1 MSKSDFLKV
10 RGYNEKFAGY
20 GFEDIEF
27 YNRLQESGLKQIY
40 SSKNEYYKAIT
51 HSHELRLKEEKLY
64 AEPFALYLQYISP
77 YKVAFILAYHNG
89 SATFGRLINN
99 YNKNFND
106 MLYEQLDITK
116 REISD
121 YRRTVLESN
130 LDYGVWHMISDS
142 KIYFSFNKYIYS
154 FKKNNDSL
162 IDEKGVFYKIMD
174 KKLYDEFMLFLSD
187 AINYNTYK
195 NQYNQTIN
203 PHGFGLGKVIKNFN
217 DSEPIFIQ

>member
-51 HSHELRLKEEKLY
+51 HSHDLRLKEEKLY
-64 AEPFALYLQYISP
+64 AVPFTLYLQYISP
-77 YKVAFILAYHNG
+77 YRVAFLLVYHNG

-130 LDYGVWHMISDS
+130 LDYGVWHMLPDT
-142 KIYFSFNKYIYS
+142 KMYFSF
-154 FKKNNDSL
+154 KKS
-162 IDEKGVFYKIMD
+162 II
-174 KKLYDEFMLFLSD
+174 
-187 AINYNTYK
+187 
-195 NQYNQTIN
+195 
-203 PHGFGLGKVIKNFN
+203 
-217 DSEPIFIQ
+217 

>member
-1 MSKSDFLKV
+1 M
-10 RGYNEKFAGY
+10 R
-20 GFEDIEF
+20 
-27 YNRLQESGLKQIY
+27 
-40 SSKNEYYKAIT
+40 
-51 HSHELRLKEEKLY
+51 
-64 AEPFALYLQYISP
+64 
-77 YKVAFILAYHNG
+77 
-89 SATFGRLINN
+89 
-99 YNKNFND
+99 
-106 MLYEQLDITK
+106 YEQMDINR

-142 KIYFSFNKYIYS
+142 TMYFLFNKYIYS

-187 AINYNTYK
+187 AINYNTYQ

-217 DSEPIFIQ
+217 DSEPIFIH